1 MDHTGGLRTFVAEG
15 ASVIVPGP
23 DKAYFEKDIAAP
35 RTLVPDELQKK
46 PQAATIVEVQDQM
59 SLKDDT
65 DEIRIYNIPNPHVQ
79 GMFIAH
85 VVKGNVVYVT
95 DLISPRGKVE
105 RSEATV
111 AVGQALRKFG
121 IAGATIAGGHGTTTT
136 QADIA
141 PALASN

>member
-1 MDHTGGLRTFVAEG
+1 VAEG
-15 ASVIVPGP
+15 ATVIVPSP
-23 DKAYFEKDIAAP
+23 DKAYFEKDVRAP

-46 PQAATIVEVQDQM
+46 PQTATIMEVKDQM

-65 DEIRIYNIPNPHVQ
+65 DEIRLFNIPNPHVQ
-79 GMFIAH
+79 GMIIGH

-95 DLISPRGKVE
+95 DLISPRGPIG

-111 AVGQALRKFG
+111 SVGEALKKYG
-121 IAGATIAGGHGTTTT
+121 ITGAIIAGGHGTTAK